1 MRGHVL
7 CAPYSYVINASWTS
21 VISRPEH
28 ALECLVPNLQMF
40 FFYPRARASRLW
52 STLSGKNHEVCSNEE
67 PGSTLASLLLNV

>member
-28 ALECLVPNLQMF
+28 AVECLVPNLQMF
-40 FFYPRARASRLW
+40 L
-52 STLSGKNHEVCSNEE
+52 THEPPPPPKGAMGLPSVVDLEW
-67 PGSTLASLLLNV
+67 